1 MPGLLRR
8 LGGRPG
14 RLAADGES
22 FSILSCEA
30 VGGHE
35 DPTSIDIDH
44 DRMIRSVVLE
54 DTGTEQAVAAAGR
67 LLDESTSEAES
78 GVPG

>member
-1 MPGLLRR
+1 M
-8 LGGRPG
+8 
-14 RLAADGES
+14 
-22 FSILSCEA
+22 
-30 VGGHE
+30 V
-35 DPTSIDIDH
+35 IDH
-44 DRMIRSVVLE
+44 DGMTRSVVLE